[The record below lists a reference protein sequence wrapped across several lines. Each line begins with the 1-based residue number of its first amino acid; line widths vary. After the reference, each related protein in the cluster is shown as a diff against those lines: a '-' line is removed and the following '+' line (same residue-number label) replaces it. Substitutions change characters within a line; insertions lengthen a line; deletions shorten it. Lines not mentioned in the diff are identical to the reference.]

1 MTSTARQS
9 TMLIPINYIDFI
21 MSIDILM
28 ITIMIMSINSLVF
41 TIMLLTKATLVIH
54 LNGNEIACV
63 DKKFFQKYKLQ
74 DIQNQLNY

>member
-1 MTSTARQS
+1 
-9 TMLIPINYIDFI
+9 
-21 MSIDILM
+21 MSIDL
-28 ITIMIMSINSLVF
+28 LLF

-54 LNGNEIACV
+54 LNGPKIACV